1 MVNLKDLCATSADTA
16 LFQLSEIASTAYF
29 SGTPRCR
36 CRCPVLTG
44 GALKH
49 GS

>member
-1 MVNLKDLCATSADTA
+1 MVNLKDLCETSADTA
-16 LFQLSEIASTAYF
+16 LFQLSETVSRAYF

-36 CRCPVLTG
+36 CHRPVLTG